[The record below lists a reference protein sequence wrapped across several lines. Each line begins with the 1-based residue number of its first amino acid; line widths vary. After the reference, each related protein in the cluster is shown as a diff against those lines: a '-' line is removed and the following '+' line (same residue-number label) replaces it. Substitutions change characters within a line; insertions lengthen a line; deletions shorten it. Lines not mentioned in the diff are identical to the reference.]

1 MHEKKQHQEFPCRSQ
16 AFVAASSLTCKTS
29 WNCNS
34 TRSKCVPSQNTFPQ
48 PVQMKYT
55 AIRGRRPGGTVSS
68 WTSAPLG
75 NLKVWGSRAVR
86 GAQRQWGVNSGPSGG
101 LQLLYSACVSPC
113 GSQSSRLDTMSWRRP
128 FKSKKRPSFMLNYA
142 ADKNQGFRQ
151 NTVKSKLKWKCTNGG
166 KSVNTF

>member
-1 MHEKKQHQEFPCRSQ
+1 MHEKKARNSKSSLHLKFPCRSQ
-16 AFVAASSLTCKTS
+16 ALVAASSLTCKTS
-29 WNCNS
+29 WNCDS

-55 AIRGRRPGGTVSS
+55 GIRGRRPGGTVSS

-101 LQLLYSACVSPC
+101 LQLLYSACVSSC

-128 FKSKKRPSFMLNYA
+128 FKSKKRSSFMLNYS

-151 NTVKSKLKWKCTNGG
+151 NTVKSKC
-166 KSVNTF
+166 